1 MSMPTGSPKGLAAEP
16 SPQSAVHGAQ
26 HDAQNDNLTGVLRLW
41 LSSIRPTYRRSVRG
55 RSTLRAVA
63 APRMRKP
70 LP

>member
-1 MSMPTGSPKGLAAEP
+1 MSMPTGGPRGLAGEP
-16 SPQSAVHGAQ
+16 PPQSAVGGDQ
-26 HDAQNDNLTGVLRLW
+26 HDAQNDDLDGVLRLW

-63 APRMRKP
+63 APRIPKP